1 MTLKE
6 LVQKDLDGVPVDDLN
21 RHLSDAAIEAVAHMR
36 PCEEHGLHPEEI
48 LSGVEDGERVDVLL
62 FPNGRL
68 VLRVSREGNGRVVG
82 RMCPATVEAL
92 VKEGI
97 EVKDVVQALH
107 VYIEQGEMLAM
118 ANMPP
123 AEA

>member
-1 MTLKE
+1 MTLSD
-6 LVQKDLDGVPVDDLN
+6 LLQKDLNSMPVDDLN
-21 RHLSDAAIEAVAHMR
+21 RHLEEAAQQAIGHMKDC
-36 PCEEHGLHPEEI
+36 PEHGPHPEEI
-48 LSGVEDGERVDVLL
+48 LSGVEDGEKAEVLL

-68 VLRVSREGNGRVVG
+68 VLRISREGGGKVVG
-82 RMCPATVEAL
+82 RMCPATVETL

-107 VYIEQGEMLAM
+107 VFIEQGEMLAM